1 MGFLEEV
8 AFKSGLGKDLRD
20 QQGQLSL
27 VTDEAIETQR
37 GHVAQCDCCT
47 NQGVQDLENQGGGK
61 AFQMVEQLQ
70 QSLWG
75 REPAR
80 VEKAPGG
87 SWRLEAGCV
96 GGSRGHG
103 GRGHQ
108 GLGHQVG

>member
-27 VTDEAIETQR
+27 VTDEAIETQ
-37 GHVAQCDCCT
+37 CDCCT

-75 REPAR
+75 RKPAR

-87 SWRLEAGCV
+87 SWRLEARCV